1 MLDVVITAGRFDDE
15 RMLKQLRQGHTGMC
29 SQRMP
34 LREHSAQRIVP
45 ERVEFQVVCHN
56 GREETAVHLP
66 TDDPFPDLIIV
77 AVQNFNLH
85 LRVVFLEIMHNFR
98 HPERCD
104 AGNAA
109 HPQLALHLVV
119 DIERRLPQPGLLVG
133 QLPDVGQKAGAVICQ
148 GHAPVDAGEQL
159 HAQFL
164 FQPCHHL
171 ADAGLG
177 IVQCLRCFGK
187 AARFAY
193 FQEYLVSVFLF
204 PHCKR
209 SISKIYRSQ

>member
-15 RMLKQLRQGHTGMC
+15 RALKQLRQGHTGLC

-34 LREHSAQRIVP
+34 LREHGTQRVVP
-45 ERVEFQVVCHN
+45 ERVEFQVICHN
-56 GREETAVHLP
+56 GREKTAVYLS

-85 LRVVFLEIMHNFR
+85 LRVVFLEIMHDFR
-98 HPERCD
+98 HPEGGD
-104 AGNAA
+104 AGKAA

-119 DIERRLPQPGLLVG
+119 DVERRLPQPDLLVG
-133 QLPDVGQKAGAVICQ
+133 KFPDIGQKTCPVIGQ

-204 PHCKR
+204 PHRKR